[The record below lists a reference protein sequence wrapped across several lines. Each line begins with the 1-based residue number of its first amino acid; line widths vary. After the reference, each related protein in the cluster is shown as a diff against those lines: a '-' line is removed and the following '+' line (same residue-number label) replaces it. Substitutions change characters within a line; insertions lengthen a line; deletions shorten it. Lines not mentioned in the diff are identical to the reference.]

1 MMMTVVMV
9 AGAGNIG
16 RMIACFLA
24 DTKDYHVYLA
34 DCDFSG
40 PDTVQLLDAMPS
52 ITPLTLDMKNEHDVQ
67 AVLKKY
73 QVHAVI
79 SSLPYFLNPLLA
91 KSAKQA
97 HAHYFDLTEDIKS
110 SDAVK
115 ALAQGA
121 RQVFVPQCGLAPGA
135 VGMIAHHMMRTFDT
149 CYEAKLR
156 VGALPQNTS
165 NALHYSLTW
174 SIEGLINEYGE
185 ACSGIENG
193 APVMFVP
200 LEGLESIQLEGD
212 TYEAFHTSGGLGG
225 LSALY
230 QGKINRL
237 TYKTIRH
244 PGHCEKMHFLMHTL
258 QLNDDRDTLKKILE
272 RAIPKTYQDMVL
284 VYVSVEGLKQGEMIE
299 ENYVKKI
306 YPKCMHGL
314 EWSAIQISTAAAVC
328 AVFEEVLRD
337 EAHLHGLVL
346 QEYFDWDV
354 ILKSRFG
361 RFYA

>member
-1 MMMTVVMV
+1 MIPVMV

-16 RMIACFLA
+16 RMIACLLA

-40 PDTVQLLDAMPS
+40 SDTVQLLDAMPS
-52 ITPLTLDMKNEHDVQ
+52 IQTIILDMKITHDVQ
-67 AVLKKY
+67 AVLKKHY
-73 QVHAVI
+73 IHAVI
-79 SSLPYFLNPLLA
+79 SSLPYFLNLSIANAA
-91 KSAKQA
+91 KAA

-115 ALAQGA
+115 KIAHGA
-121 RQVFVPQCGLAPGA
+121 RQVFVPQCGLAPGV
-135 VGMIAHHMMRTFDT
+135 VGMIAHQMMQTFDV

-165 NALHYSLTW
+165 NALHYSHTW
-174 SIEGLINEYGE
+174 SIDGLINEYGE

-193 APVMFVP
+193 VSVMFSP
-200 LEGLESIQLEGD
+200 LEGLESIQLEGN
-212 TYEAFHTSGGLGG
+212 TYEAFYTSGGLGG
-225 LSALY
+225 LGALY

-272 RAIPKTYQDMVL
+272 RAVPKTYQDMVL
-284 VYVSVEGLKQGEMIE
+284 VYVSVEGLKQDEMIE
-299 ENYVKKI
+299 ESHVKKI
-306 YPKCMHGL
+306 YPKRMHGL
-314 EWSAIQISTAAAVC
+314 EWSAIQVSTAAAVC
-328 AVFEEVLRD
+328 AVFEEVLRE

-346 QEYFDWDV
+346 HEYFDWDV

-361 RFYA
+361 RFYR